1 MHHTITR
8 IPQVHTIYVYTMYM
22 YISQHKVSVNITVSA
37 NMALTC
43 IIRIQSLIEPSQKKT
58 KSPKNQVERI
68 L

>member
-22 YISQHKVSVNITVSA
+22 YISQPTVSVNITVPA

-43 IIRIQSLIEPSQKKT
+43 IIRTHSLIEPSQKKLNP
-58 KSPKNQVERI
+58 PKI
-68 L
+68 K

>member
-1 MHHTITR
+1 
-8 IPQVHTIYVYTMYM
+8 MYM
-22 YISQHKVSVNITVSA
+22 YISQPTVSVNITVPA

-43 IIRIQSLIEPSQKKT
+43 IIRTHSLIEPSQKKT